1 MRTKRVLQALVVA
14 GSLLAALVLLAL
26 AVSALAQPSGVAAV
40 LGATVLALLA
50 LRVLTRR
57 VGRGTVLEVDLDNG
71 VIEAPPA
78 ELFDQLLNRGAVAL
92 RDVVDAL
99 DRGADDD
106 RVGGFVARIG
116 NGRLT
121 VAQAQELRDAVKRF
135 RSSGKPAIAFSESF
149 GEARLATADYYL
161 ASAFDEIHLL
171 PMGTMAIQGVVT
183 RTPFLKGVFERIGV
197 QPDFDH
203 RREYKAAK
211 YLLTEKGYVPPHEE
225 AATAVLEDHLEQML
239 SGIAADR
246 GLDRDRVRQAIDG
259 APLYGSEALEA
270 GLVDRIAHRD
280 QAYEAANGDGKR
292 LLFVDQ
298 YLKRAGRPHRRGKRI
313 ALIYGTG
320 AINRGSSRLDPLTR
334 GSSFGADD
342 VARAIREAREDSKVS
357 AIVFRVDSPGGSAVG
372 SEVVYREVVRAREAG
387 KPVVVS
393 MGSVA
398 GSGGYF
404 VAASAARIVAQPGT
418 ITGSIG
424 VVSGK
429 LATGEAWRRIGLN
442 WAELHIGRNATFSVP
457 DTTYSASER
466 ERLTAGLD
474 TVYTAFKDRVATG
487 RSLTTEQAEEVA
499 KGRVWTGSRA
509 LELGLVDELGG
520 MDTAIE
526 LARELAGIEPGAS
539 LNVQVFPRK
548 GLLPIQP
555 AKPSSG
561 PISEAMTILSSL
573 VPNAP
578 VELRMSDHW
587 SG

>member
-1 MRTKRVLQALVVA
+1 MRTKRVLQTVVISGSLLLVLLVLALVVP
-14 GSLLAALVLLAL
+14 
-26 AVSALAQPSGVAAV
+26 ALAQPNGAIAV
-40 LGATVLALLA
+40 LGATLLALLA
-50 LRVLTRR
+50 LRLVKRR

-71 VIEAPPA
+71 VVEAHPT
-78 ELFDQLLNRGAVAL
+78 EFFDQLLNRGAVAL
-92 RDVVDAL
+92 RDVVGAL

-135 RSSGKPAIAFSESF
+135 RSSGKRAIAFSESF
-149 GEARLATADYYL
+149 GEARLAIADYYL
-161 ASAFDEIHLL
+161 ASAFEDIYLL
-171 PMGTMAIQGVVT
+171 PMGSVSIQGVVT
-183 RTPFLKGVFERIGV
+183 RTPFLKGVFERIGAH
-197 QPDFDH
+197 PDFDH
-203 RREYKAAK
+203 RREYKSAK
-211 YLLTEKGYVPPHEE
+211 YLLTEGDYVRPHEE

-246 GLDRDRVRQAIDG
+246 GLDRDRVRQLIDG
-259 APLYGSEALEA
+259 APLYGTEALDA

-280 QAYEAANGDGKR
+280 QAYEAAGGDGKG
-292 LLFVDQ
+292 LLLVDQ
-298 YLKRAGRPHRRGKRI
+298 YLKRAGRPHRRGKRV

-334 GSSFGADD
+334 GSSLGADD
-342 VARAIREAREDSKVS
+342 VSRAFREAREDSKVS
-357 AIVFRVDSPGGSAVG
+357 AIVFRVDSPGGSAIG
-372 SEVVYREVVRAREAG
+372 SEVVHREVVRAREAG

-404 VAASAARIVAQPGT
+404 IAASASRIVAQPGT

-442 WAELHIGRNATFSVP
+442 WAELHIGRNATFSLP
-457 DTTYSASER
+457 DATYSDSER
-466 ERLTAGLD
+466 ERLGAGLD
-474 TVYTAFKDRVATG
+474 TVYGAFKDRVAAG
-487 RSLTTEQAEEVA
+487 RSLTAEQAEGVA

-509 LELGLVDELGG
+509 LELGLVDQLGG

-526 LARELAGIEPGAS
+526 LARELAGMEPGAR
-539 LNVQVFPRK
+539 LNIRVFPRE
-548 GLLPIQP
+548 GLLPVRR
-555 AKPSSG
+555 AKSSSG
-561 PISEAMTILSSL
+561 PIREIMAFLSL
-573 VPNAP
+573 VAPRAP
-578 VELRMSDHW
+578 VELRMSDDWH
-587 SG
+587 